1 MITILLSLLACAPS
15 GDGFDSQPAIDSD
28 GLEYVAPSVA
38 PSHFLCDEHGT
49 GLAEIPTDAYAVS
62 VVHLEGCDGAI
73 LGETRDWSLSNTRI
87 IVACGEACG
96 GEVVWA
102 PGE

>member
-15 GDGFDSQPAIDSD
+15 GDGFDSNPTADTGAI
-28 GLEYVAPSVA
+28 EYVAPSV
-38 PSHFLCDEHGT
+38 PPTDFQCDEYGT
-49 GLAEIPTDAYAVS
+49 GLADIPADAYAVS
-62 VVHLEGCDGAI
+62 AVHLKGCNGEI
-73 LGETRDWSLSNTRI
+73 LGETHDWRLSLTRV
-87 IVACGEACG
+87 IVVCGEACG